1 MSVGSAFAQ
10 QNSQQ
15 PQASSSG
22 GRRSA
27 SQCRTM
33 ALDVVKLYI
42 SLISEFFILSDMTAS
57 PKSKVPPLL
66 PARSHSMSTAYYL
79 LKMLNDIQDTVN
91 ELNLMEISNETS
103 ASLKNL
109 LESVKWRFEDV
120 LVAAWLRGD
129 FFFFQSLKQP
139 RSKTS

>member
-1 MSVGSAFAQ
+1 MVSVFA

-15 PQASSSG
+15 PPTSTSG

-33 ALDVVKLYI
+33 ALDVVKLYL
-42 SLISEFFILSDMTAS
+42 SLISEFFILSDITVMAS
-57 PKSKVPPLL
+57 SKSKVPPLL

-79 LKMLNDIQDTVN
+79 LKMLNDIQETVN
-91 ELNLMEISNETS
+91 ELNLMEISNEAS

-109 LESVKWRFEDV
+109 LESVKWRFQDV
-120 LVAAWLRGD
+120 LVAAWLRGKL
-129 FFFFQSLKQP
+129 FFLIA
-139 RSKTS
+139 KTS

>member
-1 MSVGSAFAQ
+1 
-10 QNSQQ
+10 
-15 PQASSSG
+15 
-22 GRRSA
+22 
-27 SQCRTM
+27 M

-42 SLISEFFILSDMTAS
+42 SLISEFFILSDMTVMAS
-57 PKSKVPPLL
+57 PKSKVSPLL
-66 PARSHSMSTAYYL
+66 PASSQSMSTAYFL

-120 LVAAWLRGD
+120 LVAAWLRGES
-129 FFFFQSLKQP
+129 F
-139 RSKTS
+139 